1 MKKILLLLAV
11 VFATATISE
20 AQIAAGK
27 YMIGGSANF
36 QSVSNAWQ
44 LNPSGAYF
52 LTDDIALGG
61 NLRIGDNGGFFT
73 NGFFTNVGVSGRKYW
88 SILDNTF
95 LYGHAGVNFGVV
107 GGGGADLILYPG
119 VMYFFNER
127 LAIDGALNGIGGGGI
142 GLLLLF

>member
-27 YMIGGSANF
+27 YMIGGSANL
-36 QSVSNAWQ
+36 QSVGNAWQ

-52 LTDDIALGG
+52 FTDDIALGG
-61 NLRIGDNGGFFT
+61 DLRIGDNGAVFFT
-73 NGFFTNVGVSGRKYW
+73 NLGVSGRKYW
-88 SILDNTF
+88 NILDNTF

-119 VMYFFNER
+119 VTYFFNER
-127 LAIDGALNGIGGGGI
+127 LAIDGALNGLGGGGI
-142 GLLLLF
+142 GLSLLF

>member
-27 YMIGGSANF
+27 YMIGGSASF
-36 QSVSNAWQ
+36 QSEANVLA

-61 NLRIGDNGGFFT
+61 DLRLGVGGSFFT
-73 NGFFTNVGVSGRKYW
+73 NLGVSGRKYW

-95 LYGHAGVNFGVV
+95 LYGHAGVNFDIV

-127 LAIDGALNGIGGGGI
+127 LAIDGALNGLGGGGI
-142 GLLLLF
+142 GLSLLF